1 MIRVDESVAVAV
13 NGDGEPIGFK
23 WRNANFLVANKP
35 LRWYARKEWW
45 LEANRVQRGVGV
57 SVLEVEMWRMSAS
70 SNNKDK
76 AQYELVHTLDTSG
89 GQKHIWRLVR
99 VYD

>member
-1 MIRVDESVAVAV
+1 MRMIRVDESVAVAV

-45 LEANRVQRGVGV
+45 IEAARATKGIGTEIM
-57 SVLEVEMWRMSAS
+57 EVEMWRLLAS
-70 SNNKDK
+70 DLGKQSCLEYELIHSVSNND
-76 AQYELVHTLDTSG
+76 
-89 GQKHIWRLVR
+89 WRLIL
-99 VYD
+99 VYP